1 MSTGN
6 TTLVTKDSIVE
17 SLTPLVDKRHLE
29 PGNDVPTHVGLLDES
44 ALVSC
49 FWQRYVAQHL
59 CDVLMFVGSLMQAL
73 IGCMIT

>member
-1 MSTGN
+1 MSTEN

-29 PGNDVPTHVGLLDES
+29 PGNDVLTHVGLLDVS

-49 FWQRYVAQHL
+49 FWQRDVAQHL
-59 CDVLMFVGSLMQAL
+59 W
-73 IGCMIT
+73 